1 MAHKISDLAVKTGSY
16 TDQQGQ
22 TKGRYENI
30 GSLMQGDD
38 GMFLILKRTF
48 NPAGVPN
55 PDDKD
60 SVIVSCFEK
69 QDSNQGGQQ
78 SNQQQGGQ
86 QQGQQSNA
94 QQMYGNQGQQQGQQG
109 GYNNNRG

>member
-16 TDQQGQ
+16 TDAQNQ

-55 PDDKD
+55 PDNKD
-60 SVIVSCFEK
+60 SVIVSCFEQK
-69 QDSNQGGQQ
+69 ND
-78 SNQQQGGQ
+78 NQQAPQ
-86 QQGQQSNA
+86 QQGQQQGGYQNN
-94 QQMYGNQGQQQGQQG
+94 QQQSQQNNGGQQHQQG
-109 GYNNNRG
+109 GYQQNRG